1 MKWKIIFLITG
12 GLLFVQASVAQKSVT
27 DTVCLTFNIDS
38 VGLDE
43 VVVRGKKTPA
53 ANSRWSDMHPVE
65 LVTVGG
71 ANGDLYKA
79 LQTLPGT
86 QVQGETGELLVRGG
100 SSYETQTFIDG
111 MHVLNPYTSNGIN
124 TPSRSRYS
132 TFMFSGVNLASGGA
146 SQEYGEALSA
156 VLPLETKDYSKVD
169 KVGVNASVVGV
180 GGGGTKTLDRGSL
193 SVDLNYQNL
202 GLYDKVYS
210 GRTDFERPYR
220 MFSGATQF
228 RHTPGDATVFKV
240 YAQYDRT
247 DFSAYEG
254 DERRLFALTE
264 DNIYVNATFR
274 YRAAG
279 GWDWFAG
286 AAYSYYN
293 REVGGAAVSG
303 DNWLERQRELHLKT
317 KMSKRFSSVFRL
329 DMGVESYIRN
339 YRNHYLYSSMDDAN
353 QMSPTIS
360 AGFFSAAY
368 YPVERL
374 KAELSFRTE
383 YTSPNRK
390 INFSPR
396 LAVNYY
402 WGDVMLSGIVGR
414 YTQLPENDWLVRSR
428 KLMSE
433 ACMQYNLGMQYGYEG
448 RFYKAELYYKNY
460 DRLVL
465 EETDTETGSVLLTSG
480 GYGYSRGIDL
490 FFRDR
495 VSIKNLEYQ
504 LSYTYNISKRKYQRC
519 SELTTPQYA
528 TRHNAALVVKYS
540 LPRLH
545 SIISL
550 TNRFSTGRPY
560 HNPLL
565 PGLMNDEVKPYNSL
579 DVGVTFLASKKV
591 IIHASASNILGRK
604 NEFGKVDNK
613 AVLASKDHFFYVGV
627 YVTLGKKAA
636 YDVSNF

>member
-1 MKWKIIFLITG
+1 MTG

-27 DTVCLTFNIDS
+27 DTVRLTFNIDS
-38 VGLDE
+38 IGLDE

-132 TFMFSGVNLASGGA
+132 TFMFSGVNFASGGA

-202 GLYDKVYS
+202 SLYDKVYS
-210 GRTDFERPYR
+210 GRTEFERPYR

-228 RHTPGDATVFKV
+228 RHTPGDATVFKI

-254 DERRLFALTE
+254 DERRLFALAE

-279 GWDWFAG
+279 GWDCLQGLLIPIIIGRSTLLLF
-286 AAYSYYN
+286 
-293 REVGGAAVSG
+293 REIIGWNASG
-303 DNWLERQRELHLKT
+303 
-317 KMSKRFSSVFRL
+317 SC
-329 DMGVESYIRN
+329 I
-339 YRNHYLYSSMDDAN
+339 
-353 QMSPTIS
+353 
-360 AGFFSAAY
+360 
-368 YPVERL
+368 
-374 KAELSFRTE
+374 
-383 YTSPNRK
+383 
-390 INFSPR
+390 
-396 LAVNYY
+396 
-402 WGDVMLSGIVGR
+402 
-414 YTQLPENDWLVRSR
+414 
-428 KLMSE
+428 
-433 ACMQYNLGMQYGYEG
+433 
-448 RFYKAELYYKNY
+448 
-460 DRLVL
+460 
-465 EETDTETGSVLLTSG
+465 
-480 GYGYSRGIDL
+480 
-490 FFRDR
+490 
-495 VSIKNLEYQ
+495 
-504 LSYTYNISKRKYQRC
+504 
-519 SELTTPQYA
+519 
-528 TRHNAALVVKYS
+528 
-540 LPRLH
+540 
-545 SIISL
+545 
-550 TNRFSTGRPY
+550 
-560 HNPLL
+560 
-565 PGLMNDEVKPYNSL
+565 
-579 DVGVTFLASKKV
+579 
-591 IIHASASNILGRK
+591 
-604 NEFGKVDNK
+604 
-613 AVLASKDHFFYVGV
+613 
-627 YVTLGKKAA
+627 
-636 YDVSNF
+636 